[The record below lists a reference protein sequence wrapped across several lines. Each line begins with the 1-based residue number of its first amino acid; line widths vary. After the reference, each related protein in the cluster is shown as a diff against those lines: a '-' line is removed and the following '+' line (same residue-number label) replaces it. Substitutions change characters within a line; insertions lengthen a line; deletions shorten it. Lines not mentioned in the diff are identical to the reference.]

1 MSTTGRAI
9 AILGAKGGVGTTTV
23 ASNLAAELA
32 NGGSRSVLLLDLNLF
47 LGDVGLHVG
56 VEREPTV
63 MTWMSAENPGDAKR
77 NIRNTPWPCP
87 YRARPS
93 DADAVEAHECCAS
106 QLGCPRS
113 TWSSS
118 TAGQTSTKSPHRLCY
133 ADDRLLVNR
142 AATLLIGAKR
152 RLDVLKSSRLRY
164 SRGHH
169 QSRPPR

>member
-77 NIRNTPWPCP
+77 NIPKHTLGFWVLGLAPDL
-87 YRARPS
+87 S
-93 DADAVEAHECCAS
+93 DADAVEADAAARGAALDGPEPHQHVVPALPCK
-106 QLGCPRS
+106 
-113 TWSSS
+113 T
-118 TAGQTSTKSPHRLCY
+118 TTSLF
-133 ADDRLLVNR
+133 
-142 AATLLIGAKR
+142 
-152 RLDVLKSSRLRY
+152 
-164 SRGHH
+164 
-169 QSRPPR
+169 